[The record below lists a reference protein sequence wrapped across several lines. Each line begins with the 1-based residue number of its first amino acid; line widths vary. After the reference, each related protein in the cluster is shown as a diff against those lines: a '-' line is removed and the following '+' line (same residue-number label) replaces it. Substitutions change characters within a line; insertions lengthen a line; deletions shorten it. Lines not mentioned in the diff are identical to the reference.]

1 MLKLR
6 RINMR
11 SKWVRII
18 SMALVGTMLLTGC
31 GAAGGDKKEDSKDE
45 KREVSDNLNKEGL
58 PILKRKKLLLLQYHK
73 RVH

>member
-58 PILKRKKLLLLQYHK
+58 PI
-73 RVH
+73 

>member
-31 GAAGGDKKEDSKDE
+31 GATGGDKKEDIKGW
-45 KREVSDNLNKEGL
+45 KRERYL
-58 PILKRKKLLLLQYHK
+58 IT
-73 RVH
+73 

>member
-31 GAAGGDKKEDSKDE
+31 GAAGEIRKKTQRM
-45 KREVSDNLNKEGL
+45 KRERYL
-58 PILKRKKLLLLQYHK
+58 IT
-73 RVH
+73 

>member
-1 MLKLR
+1 MPASIDDKKRRSNMLKLR

-31 GAAGGDKKEDSKDE
+31 GAAGGDKKE
-45 KREVSDNLNKEGL
+45 
-58 PILKRKKLLLLQYHK
+58 
-73 RVH
+73 

>member
-1 MLKLR
+1 MPASIDDKKRRSNMLKLR

-45 KREVSDNLNKEGL
+45 KREVSDNLNKG
-58 PILKRKKLLLLQYHK
+58 K
-73 RVH
+73 

>member
-1 MLKLR
+1 
-6 RINMR
+6 MR

-58 PILKRKKLLLLQYHK
+58 PILKEK
-73 RVH
+73 

>member
-1 MLKLR
+1 MPASIDDKKRRSNMLKLR

-45 KREVSDNLNKEGL
+45 KREVSDNLNK
-58 PILKRKKLLLLQYHK
+58 
-73 RVH
+73 

>member
-1 MLKLR
+1 MPASIDDKKRRSNMLKLR

-45 KREVSDNLNKEGL
+45 RERYL
-58 PILKRKKLLLLQYHK
+58 IT
-73 RVH
+73 

>member
-1 MLKLR
+1 
-6 RINMR
+6 MR

-45 KREVSDNLNKEGL
+45 RERYL
-58 PILKRKKLLLLQYHK
+58 IT
-73 RVH
+73 

>member
-1 MLKLR
+1 MPASIDDKKRRSNMLKLR

-45 KREVSDNLNKEGL
+45 KREVSDK
-58 PILKRKKLLLLQYHK
+58 
-73 RVH
+73 